1 MSGEYKAQSQHTI
14 VLPARSVPP
23 STALDS
29 YQPPLSGTQREQ
41 IVPGS
46 ASSSSILEEL
56 RKKPADRLQIEA
68 RAASGGMGI
77 IDVAVDRALDRR
89 IAIKTLHR
97 HLRND
102 DAAVRMFLREAR
114 LTGLLDH
121 PHIVPVYDVGE
132 RDADGSLYFAMKLVE
147 GQTLSALIRTLPPGP
162 LDTATL
168 YSLLD
173 VVTKVCDALAFAHSR
188 GVIHCDVK
196 PSNVMVGE
204 FGQVY
209 LMDWGI
215 ARLAAADAS
224 PGSVQDL
231 SRAGSLRPSATDN
244 SVIGTPA
251 YMSPEQARGERG
263 TLDARS
269 DVFLLGALLYEVL
282 TRRAPY
288 STRDRSETLALA
300 AACTFP
306 PPRKVAG
313 EVAVAPEL
321 DRIVMRAMAK
331 APEDRYPTVSALRD
345 DLVRFMRGGSEFPR
359 QRFAAGTFIVREG
372 ETGDAAYIVVSGR
385 CEVQKELP
393 AGTQTLQMIGPG
405 DVFGEMAILTEGPRT
420 ASVVAIDETDVLVV
434 TAAVLEQEMAALK
447 PWMATLMK
455 SLATRFRSIDAA
467 HRATYA
473 ATPSPARIANQVL
486 MHLVTWGDEGES
498 GARSASWK
506 LLARELE
513 AQLGLPPLAVFGAIA
528 RYRMELDVEGD
539 RLTVPD
545 PKALA
550 ARLRDELDR

>member
-1 MSGEYKAQSQHTI
+1 MSEPESKREHTI
-14 VLPARSVPP
+14 LMPARSVPP
-23 STALDS
+23 TNVL
-29 YQPPLSGTQREQ
+29 
-41 IVPGS
+41 VPRS
-46 ASSSSILEEL
+46 ASSASILDEL
-56 RKKPADRLQIEA
+56 RKPPGDRLQIEA
-68 RAASGGMGI
+68 RAASGGMGT

-89 IAIKTLHR
+89 IAIKTLHD
-97 HLRND
+97 HLRTD

-114 LTGLLDH
+114 LTALLDH

-132 RDADGSLYFAMKLVE
+132 RGEDGALYFSMKLVE

-215 ARLAAADAS
+215 ARLAATEAA
-224 PGSVQDL
+224 PGSVVDVTP
-231 SRAGSLRPSATDN
+231 AGPGRTSATDN
-244 SVIGTPA
+244 SVIGTPC
-251 YMSPEQARGERG
+251 YMSPEQARGDRG
-263 TLDARS
+263 MLDARS

-282 TRRAPY
+282 TRRPPY
-288 STRDRSETLALA
+288 ATRDRHEALALA
-300 AACTFP
+300 AAGAFP

-331 APEDRYPTVSALRD
+331 SPTDRYPSVAAMRD
-345 DLVRFMRGGSEFPR
+345 DLVRFMRGGAEFPR
-359 QRFAAGTFIVREG
+359 ERFPAGTFIVREG

-385 CEVQKELP
+385 CEIRKELP
-393 AGTQTLQMIGPG
+393 TGTQTLQTIGPG

-420 ASVVAIDETDVLVV
+420 ASVVAIEDTDVLVV
-434 TAAVLEQEMAALK
+434 TASVLEQEMAALK

-455 SLATRFRSIDAA
+455 SLATRFRNIDAA

-473 ATPSPARIANQVL
+473 SSPCPARLANQIL
-486 MHLVTWGDEGES
+486 MHLVTWGEEIEG
-498 GARSASWK
+498 GARTTKWTH
-506 LLARELE
+506 LARELE
-513 AQLGLPPLAVFGAIA
+513 AQLGVAPLAAFGAIG
-528 RYRMELDVEGD
+528 RYGMTLDLPGD
-539 RLTVPD
+539 RITIAD
-545 PKALA
+545 PAALA
-550 ARLRDELDR
+550 AQLRAELDAGATS